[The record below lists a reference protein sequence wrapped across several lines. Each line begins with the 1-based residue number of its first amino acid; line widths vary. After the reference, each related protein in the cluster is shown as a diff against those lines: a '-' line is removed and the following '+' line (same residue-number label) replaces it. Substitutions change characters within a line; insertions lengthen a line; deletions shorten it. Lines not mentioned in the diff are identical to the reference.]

1 MERNPPFEW
10 ERGLIPV
17 PFPHTALLCTKQQ
30 FVKSSKPMKNAT
42 SLLFEERIIVTSSE
56 SENDV
61 CYFEN
66 RNICAL
72 AACFKGKVVLLTKV
86 LTYWEE
92 LLQEYS
98 WSVYP
103 CAGLSVHASAP
114 EEHHLAPA
122 CWRPLVKGCA
132 VNGCV
137 ASSAVKMPRCWAALF
152 GEWQVCE
159 MYVWGKQQQLALV
172 TQRKWC

>member
-1 MERNPPFEW
+1 MERSPQFEW
-10 ERGLIPV
+10 ERGLISV
-17 PFPHTALLCTKQQ
+17 PFPHTALLCTEQQ

-56 SENDV
+56 NENDI
-61 CYFEN
+61 CCSEN

-72 AACFKGKVVLLTKV
+72 AACLKSKVVLLTEM
-86 LTYWEE
+86 LTYWEQ

-98 WSVYP
+98 WSVYRH
-103 CAGLSVHASAP
+103 ASLSVRASAP
-114 EEHHLAPA
+114 EEHHLVLA
-122 CWRPLVKGCA
+122 CWRSLVKGCV

-137 ASSAVKMPRCWAALF
+137 VSNAVKMPACWAALF

-159 MYVWGKQQQLALV
+159 TYV
-172 TQRKWC
+172 